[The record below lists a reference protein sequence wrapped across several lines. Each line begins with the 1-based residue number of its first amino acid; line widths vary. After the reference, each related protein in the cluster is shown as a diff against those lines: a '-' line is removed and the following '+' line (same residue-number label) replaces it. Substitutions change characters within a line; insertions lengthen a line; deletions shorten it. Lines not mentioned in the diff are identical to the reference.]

1 MQVSGYASYATNP
14 YAQTR
19 ASSRTSSTA
28 AGTTDESA
36 SGSSASKTS
45 AADAFLAEARKTPA
59 QRIREDWLARHKM
72 SEDDLKTMDDKQREA
87 VEKDIAEEIKRKL
100 TGQDSQRGAVVNLSA

>member
-19 ASSRTSSTA
+19 AASQTRSA
-28 AGTTDESA
+28 ASGATDESA
-36 SGSSASKTS
+36 SSSASKTS
-45 AADAFLAEARKTPA
+45 AADAFLAEAKKTPA

-72 SEDDLKTMDDKQREA
+72 SEEDLKTMDDKQREA